1 MDGVKR
7 VATVVGNELA
17 KINDV
22 AYFSIAST
30 PSFFE
35 LNAPLIK
42 TSKPVNTGRSFR
54 GSKPLTIYSS
64 QIHDLI
70 QTLIQGNYDIV
81 ILTAGLLTSF
91 SPLIKAEVPQVQVI
105 AWLHNNY
112 ETYMDNYYR
121 NMQSEFIAGLRGAD
135 RVVVLTN
142 HDVIR
147 FSKIQSRT
155 IKIYNPLTIKRGPI
169 SSLTN
174 QVISMVSRIDIPQ
187 KGLDLLVKI
196 AANIP
201 DNWEIRLAGSG
212 PDENKLRNL
221 ISQMNVNN
229 KLKLTGS
236 LTDEQLAVHYQ
247 ASSIFM
253 MTSRWEG
260 LPLVIGEAMS
270 FGLPVISM
278 NNTGAHEYLNGGE
291 YGILTRDHRVHDL
304 NIKLNTLMYSSSIRK
319 YWANQALQRSHD
331 FSLSDITNQWQHLF
345 EELSF

>member
-7 VATVVGNELA
+7 VATVLGNELA
-17 KINDV
+17 RTNDV
-22 AYFSIAST
+22 AFFSMAST

-35 LNAPLIK
+35 LNATLIK
-42 TSKPVNTGRSFR
+42 TSKPVNTGRSFH

-64 QIHDLI
+64 QINDLI

-155 IKIYNPLTIKRGPI
+155 IKRLLCCNYG
-169 SSLTN
+169 
-174 QVISMVSRIDIPQ
+174 Q
-187 KGLDLLVKI
+187 K
-196 AANIP
+196 
-201 DNWEIRLAGSG
+201 
-212 PDENKLRNL
+212 
-221 ISQMNVNN
+221 
-229 KLKLTGS
+229 
-236 LTDEQLAVHYQ
+236 
-247 ASSIFM
+247 
-253 MTSRWEG
+253 
-260 LPLVIGEAMS
+260 
-270 FGLPVISM
+270 
-278 NNTGAHEYLNGGE
+278 
-291 YGILTRDHRVHDL
+291 
-304 NIKLNTLMYSSSIRK
+304 
-319 YWANQALQRSHD
+319 
-331 FSLSDITNQWQHLF
+331 
-345 EELSF
+345 